1 MVFLIWVLVFG
12 FHGVFYLDSK
22 SSRLKLLT
30 HSVFLDWNLELPILK
45 LRKHIEGSPFNTIP
59 TKNPDPVMEVF
70 TKAAMEILVRRTDDK
85 PLQKLFMCV
94 RSELN
99 LDLKNM
105 KQDQAKF
112 WKQHPAVVKT

>member
-1 MVFLIWVLVFG
+1 MGSCFWFPWCFLLRQQKQQTQVIDPFSILG
-12 FHGVFYLDSK
+12 
-22 SSRLKLLT
+22 
-30 HSVFLDWNLELPILK
+30 LELGVTDFEIKKAYRRLSIQY
-45 LRKHIEGSPFNTIP
+45 H
-59 TKNPDPVMEVF
+59 PDKKSRSSKVMEVF